1 MKPFRQNKHDRLLTP
16 GASAKEIAADFA
28 AAPFDKA
35 MRAKY
40 LINASG
46 EWKGIA
52 LTPFCEFDV
61 PEHLQE
67 VVARNPNFEVLADEV
82 ADEVAE
88 PAPVKRGRPRKVQ
101 DADAA

>member
-1 MKPFRQNKHDRLLTP
+1 
-16 GASAKEIAADFA
+16 
-28 AAPFDKA
+28 

-67 VVARNPNFEVLADEV
+67 VVARNPNFDVL

-101 DADAA
+101 DGDAA